1 MNKIKLGW
9 TAISITMVLCVLMIV
24 NYSRTALAES
34 EEAPAGAIYLVD
46 ENFTFLSN
54 LVPGESQPSGW
65 DIRAAGGTLASL
77 YADTLKVSDTSPIL
91 PVLMSRKFPSQ
102 EEGSVTMEFRF
113 KPLTVID
120 GIKWQLLDGNTA
132 GLSIVTSG
140 SNLVLQTS
148 GGGSVTL
155 QAYVSNTEYGVK
167 AIADLS
173 TGKADVYINGVK
185 KATAQNLANPVEALN
200 RFQLTT
206 GSASTGDFN
215 FTPLKIYKGYAVNE
229 RLLSVANGTV
239 PGDWTATPSGGT
251 IKVEQMSEQV
261 NGTTRYYVMSPKP
274 DIYSFRMDAASAT
287 GAMGLAKSFQPLAG
301 DAVAEYKIFVPVKT
315 NGLAAELKNG
325 TGTVLK
331 LVTSNGNLAYLD
343 TSGNP
348 VKLLEDYKANLWYSI
363 RVKLRLASSE
373 ADIYINGKLKAEDVG
388 LASGISSVDGIR
400 FSTSAADK
408 GTMWLD
414 DIVAYADSPLPSD
427 YVPAPVKVSTGD
439 QLVGVQSCPMWREGN
454 HLGWDMINPFPDR
467 TPLLGFYDE
476 GNPETADWET
486 KWQAEHG
493 IGFQMSCWFRPIGG
507 ENSPIKDPF
516 LSSALHDG
524 YFNSKYSD
532 QVDFAIMWENLNSK
546 AADSNDFRNNLVPYW
561 IEYYFKD
568 PRYLKIDDDK
578 PVFTIY
584 NYDQFVNMSGSIA
597 GAKADIVYL
606 RNAVIAA
613 GFDDLILL
621 NVYNGTN
628 SQDLINRRTA
638 GFDAVYAYS
647 WGSFGGHPDY
657 QKLKLTL
664 ESAPNEL
671 DVIAGLSMGRDDT
684 AWGLSSGYYA
694 SPSEFRSLAQWTKD
708 TYIPSL
714 STDNL
719 GKKLVMLDNW
729 NEFGEGHF
737 LMPAGLSGFGYVD
750 AIRDVF
756 AGSASHTDI
765 VPTQAQ
771 KDRIGVLY
779 PEGRV
784 VPNRTLTPPAY
795 SEDAVKSWEFDTAGD
810 AEGWT
815 VLRPVDSLSVADG
828 SLTATFN
835 NTDPGI
841 VSGDHLGIKA
851 EDAPY
856 LKIRMKNNANDIE
869 GRVFFTTELDG
880 DWNETKAMGFYVNPQ
895 DDGYTDYY
903 VEMWRN
909 KSWIGNIR
917 QIRID
922 PVSAL
927 GTVDIDYV
935 RALANDSTDIKLYI
949 DGKRQALSQPP
960 LVQDG
965 VPMVPVK
972 DIWLQ
977 MGVKS
982 EWDSEAQKYIGVKG
996 SSIYDL
1002 TVGSSTAHRDG
1013 ASISLEHSPSLLSN
1027 GTVLVPLTY
1036 FRDAFG
1042 ATVSWEETEGKIR
1055 ISPAGLIWHFEFAD
1069 GWTANDRIAG
1079 GEVLGGVFSGNSLG
1093 VSGGTEPAIVSPD
1106 NLNADASSV
1115 KRIRV
1120 KLRNGTGGNEAR
1132 IYYKANGDTSWNA
1145 MKKLTSYV
1153 LPNEPLF
1160 REYVFDATVA
1170 PEWTGTIQQIKVVP
1184 TLETGPFVI
1193 DSVQMDTAPAL
1204 PILGN
1209 NLVVDPGME
1218 GSALQAQTY
1227 NSALGLDVSQ
1237 AHSGHQSLKVAKLTR
1252 YSSAMFKLNGVVPGQ
1267 EYRYSIW
1274 AKLASAPTL
1283 SEPLRLCLQYTVDG
1297 TTKQIIMYTSPGL
1310 SNNAW
1315 TQVQGNYTIAET
1327 GTVSNVY
1334 LYVYTEV
1341 DANNHDYYVD
1351 DAEVRPITYSAS
1363 PTWIGA
1369 TGLSMDSSATV
1380 YYGKT
1385 LTLVPTFLPSSDVI
1399 NKEVVWTSDNPD
1411 VAIVDNNGIVYGKSI
1426 GTAHITAM
1434 ALDGGFTA
1442 TTTVTVALSPSYP
1455 SNAVLG
1461 SNLIIDSGMEGST
1474 VPSAYYGSS
1483 ATLTLNTAEHRNGA
1497 QSVRVTKTGN
1507 NRFGSMF
1514 LPTAIEQG
1522 KLYYYSVWG
1531 KLNAAPVNPALLRI
1545 GIQYKLDGVGKQ
1557 KIMFSSTALGF
1568 GGWIQASGL
1577 YEIQE
1582 AGVVTDTRVYLYT
1595 EQADPLQDFYVDDI
1609 EVRQVSFAATSLSLN
1624 KSAVTLSIG
1633 QSETLEAT
1641 VLPANATDKNVVW
1654 TSDHPA
1660 TATVDSGG
1668 TVTAVGEGVAAITA
1682 TAAGGTL
1689 SQSATVYVDATPPV
1703 TVAALSPSVPDGPAG
1718 TYIGPLSV
1726 SLSATDGLSS
1736 VMQTVYSVDN
1746 GTTWNPYATALVFD
1760 KQGSYTL
1767 QYKSVDQA
1775 GNEEPA
1781 RSASFVLSA
1790 TATSVE
1796 LRDSAGNPLSGGIV
1810 KYYDGAWKDLGVTD
1824 AAGKAT
1830 KSLPERSYVFSM
1842 TYQGVTKQLTQNTAS
1857 NPVIDFRT
1865 VKAIFLLK
1873 DSQGNE
1879 LAGGDAKLYTGGS
1892 WQTIGT
1898 TGSGELSKELF
1909 AGSYT
1914 IGMTY
1919 EGAYNQKAQNI
1930 GEDPAVVFQTA
1941 SIVIQLKDAH
1951 GAPVDG
1957 GIAKVYSGGSW
1968 RTIGTTSSGEIRK
1981 ELLPAT
1987 YTFGMTYGTALANIE
2002 KDTATGQTVVF
2013 LLP

>member
-1 MNKIKLGW
+1 MSKIKLGW
-9 TAISITMVLCVLMIV
+9 TALSITMVLCAWMIV
-24 NYSRTALAES
+24 SYARTALAEG
-34 EEAPAGAIYLVD
+34 EEAPAGATYLVD

-65 DIRAAGGTLASL
+65 DIRAAGGALVSL
-77 YADTLKVSDTSPIL
+77 YADTLKVSDTSPVL
-91 PVLMSRKFPSQ
+91 PVSMSRKFPSV
-102 EEGSVTMEFRF
+102 EEGTVTMEFRF
-113 KPLTVID
+113 KPLAVID

-155 QAYVSNTEYGVK
+155 QAYTSNTEYGVK
-167 AIADLS
+167 AIANLS

-215 FTPLKIYKGYAVNE
+215 FTPLKIYKGYEVNE
-229 RLLSVANGTV
+229 RLLSVANGNV

-287 GAMGLAKSFQPLAG
+287 GAMGLAKSFGSLTG
-301 DAVAEYKIFVPVKT
+301 DAIAEYKIFVPVKT

-325 TGTVLK
+325 TNTVLK
-331 LVTSNGNLAYLD
+331 LVTSNGKLAYLD

-348 VKLLEDYKANLWYSI
+348 VALYDYKANLWYSI
-363 RVKLRLASSE
+363 KVKLKLASSK
-373 ADIYINGKLKAEDVG
+373 ADIYINGKLKAEDIGIV
-388 LASGISSVDGIR
+388 SGNAAVDGIR
-400 FSTSAADK
+400 FSASAADK

-414 DIVAYADSPLPSD
+414 DILVYADSPLPSD
-427 YVPAPVKVSTGD
+427 YVPAPVKVTTGD

-493 IGFQMSCWFRPIGG
+493 IGFQISCWFRPIGG

-524 YFNSKYSD
+524 YFNSQYSD

-568 PRYLKIDDDK
+568 PRYLKIDNK

-584 NYDQFVNMSGSIA
+584 NYDQFVKLSGSIA
-597 GAKADIVYL
+597 GAKADTDYL

-621 NVYNGTN
+621 NVYNGTTA
-628 SQDLINRRTA
+628 QDLVNRRAA

-714 STDNL
+714 SADNL

-737 LMPAGLSGFGYVD
+737 LMPAGLARFGYVD

-756 AGSASHTDI
+756 AGSTSHTDI

-779 PEGRV
+779 PAGRV
-784 VPNRTLTPPAY
+784 VPNRTLTPPAR
-795 SEDAVKSWEFDTAGD
+795 SEDSVKSWEFDTAGD
-810 AEGWT
+810 SEGWT
-815 VLRPVDSLSVADG
+815 ALRPVDSLSVAGG

-909 KSWIGNIR
+909 KSWTGNIR

-949 DGKRQALSQPP
+949 DGKRQAFSQPA

-965 VPMVPVK
+965 IPMVPVK

-982 EWDSEAQKYIGVKG
+982 EWDSAAQKFIAVKG
-996 SSIYDL
+996 GNVYDL
-1002 TVGSSTAHRDG
+1002 TVGSSAAHKDG
-1013 ASISLEHSPSLLSN
+1013 ASIALEHAPSLLSN

-1042 ATVSWEETEGKIR
+1042 ATVSWAETEGTIR
-1055 ISPAGLIWHFEFAD
+1055 ISTAGLIWHFEFAE

-1079 GEVLGGVFSGNSLG
+1079 GVASGGVFGGNSLG
-1093 VSGGTEPAIVSPD
+1093 VSGGEEPAIVSPD
-1106 NLNADASSV
+1106 NLNADAASV

-1120 KLRNGTGGNEAR
+1120 RLRNATGGNEAR

-1145 MKKLTSYV
+1145 TKMLTSYIV
-1153 LPNEPLF
+1153 PNEPLF

-1170 PEWTGTIQQIKVVP
+1170 ADWTGTIEQIKIVP
-1184 TLETGPFVI
+1184 TLETGPFAI
-1193 DSVQMDTAPAL
+1193 DSVQLDTALAL

-1218 GSALQAQTY
+1218 GSALQATTY
-1227 NSALGLDVSQ
+1227 NAALGLDISQ
-1237 AHSGHQSLKVAKLTR
+1237 AHSGHQSLKVAKLSR
-1252 YSSAMFKLNGVVPGQ
+1252 YSSAMFKLNGVVSGQ

-1274 AKLASAPTL
+1274 AKLALAPTL
-1283 SEPLRLCLQYTVDG
+1283 SEPLRLCLQYKVDG
-1297 TTKQIIMYTSPGL
+1297 TGYQKIMFTSAGL

-1315 TQVQGNYTIAET
+1315 TQVQGNYTIPET
-1327 GTVSNVY
+1327 GTVSDVY

-1351 DAEVRPITYSAS
+1351 DAEARPITYSAS

-1369 TGLSMDSSATV
+1369 TGLSMDSAATV

-1385 LTLVPTFLPSSDVI
+1385 LTLAPTFLPSSDVI
-1399 NKEVVWTSDNPD
+1399 NKEVAWTSDNPNA
-1411 VAIVDNNGIVYGKSI
+1411 AIVDNNGIVYGKSI

-1455 SNAVLG
+1455 SNAALG
-1461 SNLIIDSGMEGST
+1461 NNLITDSGMEGSA

-1507 NRFGSMF
+1507 NRYGAMF
-1514 LPTAIEQG
+1514 LPTAIEKG
-1522 KLYYYSVWG
+1522 KLYYYSAWG
-1531 KLNAAPVNPALLRI
+1531 KLDAAPVNPALLRI
-1545 GIQYKLDGVGKQ
+1545 CIQYKLDGVVQQ
-1557 KIMFSSTALGF
+1557 KIMLSSTALGF
-1568 GGWIQASGL
+1568 GGWIQASGF

-1582 AGVVTDTRVYLYT
+1582 TGVVTDTRLYLYT
-1595 EQADPLQDFYVDDI
+1595 EQTGPLQDFYVDDI
-1609 EVRQVSFAATSLSLN
+1609 EARQVTYAATSLSLN
-1624 KSAVTLSIG
+1624 KSAVSLSIG
-1633 QSETLEAT
+1633 QSETLAAT
-1641 VLPANATDKNVVW
+1641 VLPANAADKNVVW

-1660 TATVDSGG
+1660 IATVDSGG
-1668 TVTAVGEGVAAITA
+1668 TVTAVGEGMAVITA
-1682 TAAGGTL
+1682 TNSGGAL

-1703 TVAALSPSVPDGPAG
+1703 TEAAFSPSVPDGPAG

-1726 SLSATDGLSS
+1726 SLAATDGVSGVL
-1736 VMQTVYSVDN
+1736 QTVYSLDN
-1746 GTTWNPYATALVFD
+1746 GTTWTPYAVPLVFD
-1760 KQGSYTL
+1760 KQGSYTV
-1767 QYKSVDQA
+1767 QYKSVDRV
-1775 GNEEPA
+1775 GNEE
-1781 RSASFVLSA
+1781 SAHSANFSLSA

-1796 LRDSAGNPLSGGIV
+1796 LKDSAGNPLSGGVV

-1830 KSLPERSYVFSM
+1830 KSLPEKSYLFSV
-1842 TYQGVTKQLTQNTAS
+1842 TYQGATKQLTQHTAS
-1857 NPVIDFRT
+1857 SPVVVFRT
-1865 VKAIFLLK
+1865 VKASFLLK

-1879 LAGGDAKLYTGGS
+1879 LAGGIVKLYTGGS

-1909 AGSYT
+1909 AGTYT
-1914 IGMTY
+1914 IGITY
-1919 EGAYNQKAQNI
+1919 EGTYNQKAQNI
-1930 GEDPAVVFQTA
+1930 GDDPAVVFQTA
-1941 SIVIQLKDAH
+1941 SIAIQLKDAQ

-1957 GIAKVYSGGSW
+1957 GIAKVYAGGSW
-1968 RTIGTTSSGEIRK
+1968 RTIGTTSGGEVRK

-1987 YTFGMTYGTALANIE
+1987 YTFGMTYGTALADIQ
-2002 KDTATGQTVVF
+2002 KDTGADQTVVF
-2013 LLP
+2013 QLP